1 MSKVTKTIEVE
12 AKEVKT
18 IKPEQLKA
26 IKEQQ
31 AKVQNAFI
39 DIGFIESKKYEALQ
53 IQMEATEV
61 LEATKKELEKES
73 GLKSQTTNNNL
84 FVGSTKDLQ
93 RLLGRILKD
102 DEENNQRELPRE
114 S

>member
-61 LEATKKELEKES
+61 LEATKKELEEEYGQVNIDLSDGSYTAIEKE
-73 GLKSQTTNNNL
+73 
-84 FVGSTKDLQ
+84 
-93 RLLGRILKD
+93 
-102 DEENNQRELPRE
+102 DEPVMQKA
-114 S
+114 